1 MTPPAR
7 QGRPLAGRRR
17 RTTCRTLV
25 AALVACTGSSSSD
38 GPPDGS
44 PGTGITPAPPAVTET
59 VRPTGPLAGAVT
71 PIATRLL
78 VPWGI
83 ASFPVGSALV
93 SERDKASCCA

>member
-1 MTPPAR
+1 
-7 QGRPLAGRRR
+7 
-17 RTTCRTLV
+17 
-25 AALVACTGSSSSD
+25 
-38 GPPDGS
+38 
-44 PGTGITPAPPAVTET
+44 VTET